1 LPADLPAKK
10 KNNEVINSSD
20 HPLADLWFAQ
30 KNFTPHAFQK
40 ETWQHIIE
48 GKSGLLN
55 APTGFGKTYAILFG
69 VFQQFANQTKKQKG
83 LHALYITP
91 LRALSKEIAK
101 AANTATIDLGLDYDT
116 QLRTGDTTTA
126 QRAKQ
131 KTKPPQCLVT
141 TPESVH
147 LLLTSKGCTEY
158 FSQLQFIIVDEWH
171 ELLGSKRGVQTEL
184 LIAKL
189 KQINP
194 QLQVW
199 GISAT
204 IGNLPEAQNILLY
217 GIKNTCTVTTNLKK
231 EVHIETLIPENVEEF
246 SWAGHVGLSQA
257 HRVAEIIEQS
267 SSTIVFTNTRGH
279 SENWYQGLL
288 NIAPQLAGSIAL
300 HHGSLSQEIRTWVE
314 DNLHSGKLKAVVATS
329 SLDLGVDFQPVDTV
343 VQIGSP
349 KGVARILQRAGRSG
363 HQPHAVS
370 KLYLM
375 PTNTLEIIE
384 GAALKRAVQ
393 ANQLEQRLPYVQSFD
408 VLVQFLVTLAV
419 GDGFKAEEAL
429 TAIRNTLCFAQISD
443 YEFSWCLQFITQG
456 GACLQA
462 YSEYNKVHLVGD
474 TYYVASK
481 QTAML
486 HRLSIG
492 TIVSDGMMRVK
503 YLSGK
508 QLGVIEEWFISKL
521 KPNDAFWFAGL
532 NLELIRI
539 KDMEV
544 HVRKTNNKKGIVPS
558 YMGGRMPLSS
568 ELSGGIRAEIN
579 KYVLGEIDNAEL
591 RALLP
596 VFNVQDD
603 ISHTP
608 AENEL
613 LIETLETK
621 EGHHIFIY
629 PFEGRFVHEGI
640 AAIIAY
646 RLGKILPISFSIAM
660 NDYGFELLSD
670 QALDI
675 AELLAHDVFNATDL
689 STDVLHSI
697 NANEMA
703 KRKFRDIA
711 CISGLVFNGYP
722 GQEKKARHLQATSQL
737 FFQVFADQEPDNLLY
752 QQAFQEVLDFQ
763 LEMGRMQQ
771 AFKRISQQKIVH
783 RELKRP
789 SPFCF
794 PLVVDQLRERYTSE
808 TLEARIQK
816 LLKQQTAW

>member
-1 LPADLPAKK
+1 VAKAKK
-10 KNNEVINSSD
+10 NTSKNIDASV
-20 HPLADLWFAQ
+20 HPLADAWFAQ
-30 KNFTPHAFQK
+30 KEFTPHAFQK
-40 ETWQHIIE
+40 ETWQHIIA

-69 VFQQFANQTKKQKG
+69 VFQQFANQAKKQKG
-83 LHALYITP
+83 IHALYITP
-91 LRALSKEIAK
+91 LRALSKEIVK
-101 AANTATIDLGLDYDT
+101 AANVATADLLLDYKT
-116 QLRTGDTTTA
+116 ELRTGDTSTS

-131 KTKPPQCLVT
+131 KTHPPQCLVT

-158 FSQLQFIIVDEWH
+158 FKQLQFIIVDEWH

-184 LIAKL
+184 LIAQL
-189 KQINP
+189 RHINP
-194 QLQVW
+194 SLQVW

-204 IGNLPEAQNILLY
+204 IGNLPEAQDILLH
-217 GIKNTCTVTTNLKK
+217 GIQDVCTVTTTLKK
-231 EVHIETLIPENVEEF
+231 QVHIETLIPENVEEF

-267 SSTIVFTNTRGH
+267 NSTIVFTNTRGH

-314 DNLHSGKLKAVVATS
+314 DNLHTGKLKAVVATS
-329 SLDLGVDFQPVDTV
+329 SLDLGVDFQPVDSV

-349 KGVARILQRAGRSG
+349 KGVARVLQRAGRSG

-370 KLYLM
+370 KLFLM

-419 GDGFKAEEAL
+419 GDGFIAADTLKVA
-429 TAIRNTLCFAQISD
+429 RNTHCFSQITD
-443 YEFSWCLQFITQG
+443 YEFAWCLQFITQG
-456 GACLQA
+456 GECLQA

-474 TYYVASK
+474 TYHVTSK
-481 QTAML
+481 HIAML

-503 YLSGK
+503 YVSGK

-521 KPNDAFWFAGL
+521 KPNDAFWFAGI

-568 ELSGGIRAEIN
+568 ELGNGIRAEIN
-579 KYVLGEIDNAEL
+579 KYVLGEIDNPEL
-591 RALLP
+591 KALLP
-596 VFNVQDD
+596 VFNLQDD

-608 AENEL
+608 SINEL

-629 PFEGRFVHEGI
+629 PFEGRFVHEGM

-646 RLGKILPISFSIAM
+646 RLGKIMPISFSIAM

-670 QALDI
+670 EPLEI
-675 AELLAHDVFNATDL
+675 AEMLAHDVFDSENIEQ
-689 STDVLHSI
+689 DVLQSI

-722 GQEKKARHLQATSQL
+722 GQEKKAKHLQASSQL

-752 QQAFQEVLDFQ
+752 QQAYQEVLDFQ
-763 LEMGRMQQ
+763 LEITRMQT
-771 AFKRISQQKIVH
+771 AFKRIGTQKIVH
-783 RELKRP
+783 RQLLRP

-816 LLKQQTAW
+816 LIKQKTTF